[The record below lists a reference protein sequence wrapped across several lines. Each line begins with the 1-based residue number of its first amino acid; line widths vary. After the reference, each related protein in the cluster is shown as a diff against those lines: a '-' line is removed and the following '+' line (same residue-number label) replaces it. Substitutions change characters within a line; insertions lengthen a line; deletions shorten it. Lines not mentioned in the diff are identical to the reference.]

1 MVSAPMLA
9 NSLLVLVLILIN
21 GAFAL
26 SELAIVGSR
35 RLRLARLADTGNTGA
50 RRALALASEPTRF
63 LSSVQIG
70 ITTIG
75 ILSGA
80 LGQATIAAKL
90 RAHLEL
96 IPPVAAYAQPLSLA
110 VVVVAIT
117 CASLILGELVPKRLA
132 LTSPER
138 IASVIARPM
147 QWVAAVGRPLVWFL
161 SVSTDAIVRLVG
173 ARRIARATI
182 TVEEIRMLIAQGTEE
197 GVLEPGE
204 HEMVTNVLNLD
215 ERRIGAVLTPR
226 SEVVYL
232 DVREPLERNL
242 RTLREHPHTVLPLC
256 DGSLQR
262 VLGFVRAARVLEAI
276 LAGTLSDLRALV
288 EPAAFVPETA
298 TLMTL
303 LEQFKRI
310 HLPAALVVD
319 EFGDVQ
325 GIVSFTDVMATI
337 VGELPA
343 HPDGEPLVVQ
353 REDGSWLVDGGLDM
367 DTAVKAFGDDSFL
380 TDEDR
385 QIYNTLGGL
394 AMLALERVPRTG
406 DVFERGHYRFEVVDM
421 DGNRVDRLLVSR
433 VPRAEAGGPDR
444 QP

>member
-1 MVSAPMLA
+1 MVLAPMLA

-325 GIVSFTDVMATI
+325 GIVSFTDVMASI

-367 DTAVKAFGDDSFL
+367 DA
-380 TDEDR
+380 
-385 QIYNTLGGL
+385 
-394 AMLALERVPRTG
+394 
-406 DVFERGHYRFEVVDM
+406 
-421 DGNRVDRLLVSR
+421 NRVDRLLVSR